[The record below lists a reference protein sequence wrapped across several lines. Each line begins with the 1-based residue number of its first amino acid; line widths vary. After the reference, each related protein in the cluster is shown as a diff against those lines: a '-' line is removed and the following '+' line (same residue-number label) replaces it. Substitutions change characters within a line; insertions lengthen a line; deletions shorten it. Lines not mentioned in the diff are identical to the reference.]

1 MAPAA
6 APRGPNVR
14 VRPLGAERYRFYLE
28 GSLTPGW
35 AGNLA
40 SGLATSQFSIER
52 GEARAER
59 GGIWAARFEVRRL
72 AGAVPFES
80 IDVAA
85 LAATDAGEGFA
96 TPLRLIGFTLEA
108 SVERGGCLVVGVS
121 AHDSVG
127 FLAALLRRLAFFSL
141 FPIELRLET
150 RTGRVDDQLWLR
162 GAGDRTPSL
171 RAQEALRRALAVHE
185 AEHT

>member
-1 MAPAA
+1 VAPAT
-6 APRGPNVR
+6 APRGPSVR
-14 VRPLGAERYRFYLE
+14 VRPLGAERFQFRLE
-28 GSLTPGW
+28 GSLAPGW

-40 SGLATSQFSIER
+40 SGLAASQFSIER

-59 GGIWAARFEVRRL
+59 GGIWAACFEVRRL
-72 AGAVPFES
+72 AGAPPFDA

-85 LAATDAGEGFA
+85 LAATDSGEGFA
-96 TPLRLIGFTLEA
+96 TPLRLFGFTLEA
-108 SVERGGCLVVGVS
+108 STERGGCLVVSVS
-121 AHDSVG
+121 AQDTVG
-127 FLAALLRRLAFFSL
+127 FLAALLRRLAYFSL

-150 RTGRVDDQLWLR
+150 RAGRVSDELWLR
-162 GAGDRTPSL
+162 GAGDRMPSL